1 MTTDMETEP
10 DGAHSFQPRNL
21 KEWGEWLSQ
30 KEMPIFSGT
39 VQRVSA
45 AVQNDASGALELA
58 RAVMLDPA
66 LSARVLKLANSIY
79 YNPARQAVGTLTK
92 AIILLGANTIQ
103 ELALTCAFI
112 ESLQSAHNR
121 TAAARVIADC
131 LHAAVQAKS
140 LAILAHD
147 QSPEEVFLA
156 ALLYNIGH
164 VAFWCFEEQVG
175 ARIDEQVASG
185 MPAERAERDV
195 LGFELRDL
203 GAWLTHNWKFKGLI
217 EEAFTGKGV
226 SPLRIQIVRKSNALA
241 QLAQSGQFDPK
252 AAVACLL
259 PLEAG
264 LRKSAAE
271 LLPLVQ
277 NNMQSA
283 AHLAAQFGASDAAQ
297 YLTQAGQKRPAERE
311 ESEGAAL
318 PGEDRRL
325 RLAQIQQD
333 ISNLLSDRF
342 ELNVLFEII
351 LEAIQRGLPMG
362 RTLFVLYNRERNELR
377 ERTSVGW
384 PGGAE
389 RAAIRIPAGPSCANL
404 FTTVLEGS
412 GSQWVH
418 PDIPEWRR
426 LFTEEIRA
434 PLGMHE
440 CFLTPLTV
448 NNRPIGLIYSD
459 RAGGGEPLDQETF
472 GHFRHLTQQVN
483 IGLKLYQL
491 QPAK

>member
-1 MTTDMETEP
+1 MNSMETEP
-10 DGAHSFQPRNL
+10 DSAPPFHPKTL
-21 KEWGEWLSQ
+21 KDWGEWLSQ

-45 AVQNDASGALELA
+45 AVHDDASGALELA
-58 RAVMLDPA
+58 RAVMMDPA

-92 AIILLGANTIQ
+92 AIILLGANSIQ

-112 ESLQSAHNR
+112 ESIQSARNR
-121 TAAARVIADC
+121 AAAARVIADC

-147 QSPEEVFLA
+147 PSPEEVFLA

-164 VAFWCFEEQVG
+164 VAFWCFQEEVG

-185 MPAERAERDV
+185 MTAEKAQKDV

-203 GAWLTHNWKFKGLI
+203 GAWLTRNWKFKGLI
-217 EEAFTGKGV
+217 EETFTGKGS
-226 SPLRIQIVRKSNALA
+226 SPLRVQIVRKSHLLA
-241 QLAQSGQFDPK
+241 QQAQSGRFDPK

-264 LRKSAAE
+264 LRKSATE
-271 LLPLVQ
+271 LLPIVQ
-277 NNMQSA
+277 DNMQA
-283 AHLAAQFGASDAAQ
+283 AARLAAQFGANDAAH
-297 YLTQAGQKRPAERE
+297 YLTQAGQQRAAIPG
-311 ESEGAAL
+311 ESETAPP
-318 PGEDRRL
+318 PGEERRL

-351 LEAIQRGLPMG
+351 LEAIQRGLPMD
-362 RTLFVLYNRERNELR
+362 RTLFALYNRERTELR
-377 ERTSVGW
+377 EKTSVGW
-384 PGGAE
+384 TGGPE
-389 RAAIRIPAGPSCANL
+389 RPAIRVPVGPANANL
-404 FTTVLEGS
+404 FTAVLEGS
-412 GSQWVH
+412 GSQWVR
-418 PDIPEWRR
+418 PADDPQGRR
-426 LFTEEIRA
+426 LFTPEIRA
-434 PLGMHE
+434 PLGIHE

-448 NNRPIGLIYSD
+448 NNRPIGLIYAD
-459 RAGGGEPLDQETF
+459 RAPGRVPLDQETF
-472 GHFRHLTQQVN
+472 GHFRHLTQQAN

>member
-1 MTTDMETEP
+1 MEMEP
-10 DGAHSFQPRNL
+10 DHPASFQPRNL

-45 AVQNDASGALELA
+45 AVHNDASGAMELA

-112 ESLQSAHNR
+112 ESLQSAQNR

-140 LAILAHD
+140 LAILTHD
-147 QSPEEVFLA
+147 PSPEEVFLA

-164 VAFWCFEEQVG
+164 VAFWCFQVEVG
-175 ARIDEQVASG
+175 AEIDARVAGG
-185 MPAERAERDV
+185 MTAERAEKEV

-203 GAWLTHNWKFKGLI
+203 GAWLTHNWKFRGLI
-217 EEAFTGKGV
+217 EETFTGKG
-226 SPLRIQIVRKSNALA
+226 SSSLRVQIVRKSHQLA
-241 QLAQSGQFDPK
+241 QLAQTGSFDPK
-252 AAVACLL
+252 AAAACLL

-264 LRKSAAE
+264 LRKPAAE

-277 NNMQSA
+277 DNMQAA

-297 YLTQAGQKRPAERE
+297 YLSQAGQRRTAEAE
-311 ESEGAAL
+311 ETPG
-318 PGEDRRL
+318 GEDRRL

-333 ISNLLSDRF
+333 ISNLLSERF

-351 LEAIQRGLPMG
+351 LEAIQRGLPMD
-362 RTLFVLYNRERNELR
+362 RTLFVLYNKERTELR
-377 ERTSVGW
+377 EKTSVGW
-384 PGGAE
+384 PVSAE
-389 RAAIRIPAGPSCANL
+389 RAAIRIPAGPSGANL
-404 FTTVLEGS
+404 FTAALESS
-412 GSQWVH
+412 GSQWIR
-418 PDIPEWRR
+418 PDDPEWRR
-426 LFTEEIRA
+426 LFTADIRA
-434 PLGMHE
+434 PLGVHE
-440 CFLTPLTV
+440 CFVTPLIV
-448 NNRPIGLIYSD
+448 NNRPIGLIYAD
-459 RAGGGEPLDQETF
+459 RAKGREPLDQETF
-472 GHFRHLTQQVN
+472 GHFRHLTQQAN
-483 IGLKLYQL
+483 IGLRLYQL